1 MKILRA
7 THLGMCFGVRD
18 AIQIALARA
27 KTEPVT
33 VLGELAH
40 NPAVSETLRN
50 NGVRIET
57 DLARVATK
65 TVIITAH
72 GASQRAIEATRDAGH
87 RVMEATCPLVQHAH
101 RAIAMLVSAGYH
113 PIIIGKKDHVEVR
126 GMTGDL
132 QTFDIVLNPE
142 DVSLLD
148 SHPRIGVVAQTTQ
161 PIGRV
166 RFLVDLI
173 ERKFP
178 DSKVRFMDTVCKPTK
193 ERQSAAEDLA
203 RRCDVVVVVGGANSN
218 NTREL
223 AETCFQFCPKVHRIE
238 RAGELRTEWFAGAE
252 TVGLTAGT
260 STPDEVIQ
268 EVENALN
275 TFTRQKP
282 NEHQEAA

>member
-1 MKILRA
+1 MRVLRA
-7 THLGMCFGVRD
+7 IHLGMCFGVRD
-18 AIQIALARA
+18 AIQLALDRA
-27 KTEPVT
+27 KAGPVT

-40 NPAVSETLRN
+40 NPAVTETLRQ

-57 DLARVATK
+57 NLARVTTQ

-72 GASQRAIEATRDAGH
+72 GASQRAIETTRNAGH
-87 RVMEATCPLVQHAH
+87 RVVEATCPLVHHAH
-101 RAIAMLVSAGYH
+101 RALATLVNAGFH
-113 PIIIGKKDHVEVR
+113 PVIVGKKDHVEVR

-132 QTFDIVLNPE
+132 QVFDVVLNPE
-142 DVSLLD
+142 DVSLLPD
-148 SHPRIGVVAQTTQ
+148 YPRIGVVAQTTQ

-178 DSKVRFMDTVCKPTK
+178 ESEVRFMDTVCKPTK

-203 RRCDVVVVVGGANSN
+203 RQCDVVVVVGGANSN

-223 AETCFQFCPKVHRIE
+223 AETCLQFCPKVHRIE
-238 RAGELRTEWFAGAE
+238 RAGELRPEWFSGAE

-260 STPDEVIQ
+260 STPDEVIR
-268 EVENALN
+268 EVESMLARL
-275 TFTRQKP
+275 
-282 NEHQEAA
+282 AA